1 MLPIVVQ
8 KYGGSSVADVDAL
21 RRVAAAVVQRRRTG
35 HAMVVVV
42 SAMGNTTDAL
52 LSQAHALCDAP
63 PRRELDMLVTAG
75 ERVSM
80 ALLSI
85 AIASCGAAAISFTGS
100 QSGIITSS
108 QHQGARIVEV
118 RPQRVLEALAAGRIV
133 ICAGY
138 QGVSLQREVTTLGR
152 GGSDTTAV
160 ALAAALQASVCEI
173 FSDVDGVY
181 SADPRLCA
189 QAQLLPRLSYAQ
201 MRTMATAGAQV
212 LCEEAVLFA
221 QRAGITLVARRTG
234 DVSGRHTQVGP
245 LADAEAGASMDGDT
259 GTSMSANM
267 SAAAGTGTD
276 VERHSGVFA
285 VVGLEQVTRLVPNRA
300 DACALASLLPA
311 LLAGGARCLL
321 HSPEAV
327 WIDRTPMGSRVAG
340 QGADQ
345 QMLTALAAQH
355 GLWVEHGAAVSLLGD
370 PAFLQATALPWLMDR
385 LQAEAFA
392 PYFIANGWLCAWVA
406 PDSAG
411 GEVPTRVQ
419 RLVQQLHAEFVQAST
434 TAASTP
440 A

>member
-21 RRVAAAVVQRRRTG
+21 RRVAAAVVQRRREG
-35 HAMVVVV
+35 HAVVVVV

-52 LSQAHALCDAP
+52 LSQAHALCDVP

-118 RPQRVLEALAAGRIV
+118 RPQRILEALAADRIV

-201 MRTMATAGAQV
+201 MRAMATAGAQV

-221 QRAGITLVARRTG
+221 QRAGITLVARRTA
-234 DVSGRHTQVGP
+234 DASGRQTQVGP
-245 LADAEAGASMDGDT
+245 EANPGGE
-259 GTSMSANM
+259 G
-267 SAAAGTGTD
+267 
-276 VERHSGVFA
+276 VPHSHVFA
-285 VVGLEQVTRLVPNRA
+285 VVGMAQVTRLVPKVLTASFNS
-300 DACALASLLPA
+300 DLNTALV
-311 LLAGGARCLL
+311 AGGARVLV

-327 WIDRTPMGSRVAG
+327 WLDRTPMGSRVAG
-340 QGADQ
+340 HGADR
-345 QMLTALAAQH
+345 QMLAEVAAQH
-355 GLWVEHGAAVSLLGD
+355 GYSAEHGAAVGLLGE
-370 PAFLQATALPWLMDR
+370 PAYLQATALPQLLRR
-385 LQAEAFA
+385 LQAHGATP
-392 PYFIANGWLCAWVA
+392 PYFLANGWLCAWVA
-406 PDSAG
+406 PG
-411 GEVPTRVQ
+411 QVQ
-419 RLVQQLHAEFVQAST
+419 SLVQLLHAEFI
-434 TAASTP
+434 P
-440 A
+440 APKSGAPTGA